1 MSNQNMTDYTQIGQ
15 SVSTQEVILS
25 KTYKLLALSFLPCAA
40 GAVVGMFFNPFLM
53 LFATNFWVGVL
64 AFFGFF
70 YGMCFLIEKNRY
82 SNVGVA
88 LLMVFT
94 FGMGMML
101 TPVLAIAM
109 QGGAGGKLVATAAV
123 MTAAIFFAM
132 AAMARRANINTMA
145 LGNFLAIGAIVLMI
159 GVVANLFLQLSVLS
173 LALAGLFVI
182 FSSLLIMWQVKS
194 VIEGG
199 EDSHI
204 SAALTIFIAIYNLF
218 TSLLRILMALSG
230 ND

>member
-53 LFATNFWVGVL
+53 LFATNFWVGVI

-88 LLMVFT
+88 LLMASF
-94 FGMGMML
+94 
-101 TPVLAIAM
+101 
-109 QGGAGGKLVATAAV
+109 
-123 MTAAIFFAM
+123 
-132 AAMARRANINTMA
+132 NICN
-145 LGNFLAIGAIVLMI
+145 
-159 GVVANLFLQLSVLS
+159 
-173 LALAGLFVI
+173 
-182 FSSLLIMWQVKS
+182 
-194 VIEGG
+194 
-199 EDSHI
+199 
-204 SAALTIFIAIYNLF
+204 
-218 TSLLRILMALSG
+218 
-230 ND
+230 

>member
-15 SVSTQEVILS
+15 SVSAQEVILS
-25 KTYKLLALSFLPCAA
+25 KTYRLLALSFLPCAA
-40 GAVVGMFFNPFLM
+40 GAVAGMFFNPFIA
-53 LFATNFWVGVL
+53 LFATNFWVGVI
-64 AFFGFF
+64 AFFAFF

-94 FGMGMML
+94 FGMGLML
-101 TPVLAIAM
+101 TPVLALVM
-109 QGGAGGKLVATAAV
+109 AGGSGAKLVAVAAA

-182 FSSLLIMWQVKS
+182 FSS
-194 VIEGG
+194 
-199 EDSHI
+199 
-204 SAALTIFIAIYNLF
+204 
-218 TSLLRILMALSG
+218 
-230 ND
+230 